1 MCDGQ
6 EGKGVP
12 DLPYLGEQIAK
23 ATTLQDEV
31 GRIETNL
38 VRSHD
43 LLDRIVPSES
53 ATTPESTGQPAMS
66 NATEIVRRCL
76 QAGVR
81 LNERLEELGA
91 RTGVI

>member
-1 MCDGQ
+1 MD
-6 EGKGVP
+6 E
-12 DLPYLGEQIAK
+12 K
-23 ATTLQDEV
+23 AAMTVKADTLQDEV

-38 VRSHD
+38 VRSHE
-43 LLDRIVPSES
+43 LLDRIAPHEVPLDKS
-53 ATTPESTGQPAMS
+53 AGEPLGSVTDT
-66 NATEIVRRCL
+66 VRRCL